1 MPLFSIRVLP
11 TVHYIE
17 ANTAGE
23 AAGELLAQVSQ
34 NPHILLTEVLGTI
47 TPTEVIDISE
57 KHDPS
62 MSPASVRFDMTPPP
76 TSANLDDIPF

>member
-1 MPLFSIRVLP
+1 MLFSIRIIS

-34 NPHILLTEVLGTI
+34 NPHMLLTEVLGTI
-47 TPTEVIDISE
+47 TPTEVMEVSE
-57 KHDPS
+57 KHNPS

-76 TSANLDDIPF
+76 ASANLDDIPF